1 MLIDLIDYFAPTLVI
16 IGSRG
21 LSRLKGIILGSTSHY
36 LIQKSSAPVM
46 VGVLTLIL
54 GVMTL
59 FADVILLTHQVTRR
73 RLKPLRRPPRPI
85 SDLQRKPRVVGLA
98 NATIDVESHA
108 GMVHQSHAGSDADDT
123 DSGAKH
129 RLLRD
134 GDTGGETDQ
143 NKVQ

>member
-46 VGVLTLIL
+46 V
-54 GVMTL
+54 
-59 FADVILLTHQVTRR
+59 TRR

-85 SDLQRKPRVVGLA
+85 SDLQRQPRVVGLA

-108 GMVHQSHAGSDADDT
+108 GMVHQSHASSDGQTDGHAD
-123 DSGAKH
+123 AH
-129 RLLRD
+129 RLHD
-134 GDTGGETDQ
+134 ADTGGETET
-143 NKVQ
+143 